1 MTTLTTSII
10 GAGDMGHGFAIQ
22 FADHNHAV
30 TLIDHK
36 QSNIDDAETRITTT
50 LDFLDAENLLESS
63 PESIQERITYTTT
76 LIDPVASSDLIL
88 ETVTE
93 DLDTKRSLFKLLD
106 DNAHPEAILAT
117 NTSGIPI
124 TDIATGLSVADR
136 IVGCHWWYPPYLL
149 RPVEIVR
156 GTETTQETID
166 TLSTIIRDI
175 DRDPIFVEKDI
186 PGFVWNRVQ
195 SAVLRECLHLVANG
209 VASAEDVNKAIRD
222 GYATRTA
229 AIGPLETI
237 DIAGLDLFKTVLDDI
252 SPELCND
259 TQANPVLTGYIGQGR
274 TGIGEG
280 EGFFTYS
287 ESPEEITRNRDELIT
302 AIQRARDDTSSS

>member
-1 MTTLTTSII
+1 MTSQLTGII

-22 FADHNHAV
+22 FADHDHDV

-36 QSNIDDAETRITTT
+36 QSNLEDAQSRISDT
-50 LDFLDAENLLESS
+50 LEFLAAADRLESA
-63 PESIQERITYTTT
+63 PEAIHDRITYTTT
-76 LIDPVASSDLIL
+76 LTDPASRCDLIL
-88 ETVTE
+88 ETVPE
-93 DLDTKRSLFKLLD
+93 DLETKRGIFTTLD
-106 DNAHPEAILAT
+106 EHAHPEAILAT

-124 TDIATGLSVADR
+124 TDIAAGLSAANR
-136 IVGCHWWYPPYLL
+136 MVGCHWWYPPYLL

-156 GTETTQETID
+156 GTETSQETID
-166 TLSTIIRDI
+166 TLSAFIKSI

-186 PGFVWNRVQ
+186 PGFIWNRVQ
-195 SAVLRECLHLVANG
+195 SAVIRECLHLVANG

-229 AIGPLETI
+229 AIGPLETV

-259 TQANPVLTGYIGQGR
+259 TQANPILSEYIDQGR
-274 TGIGEG
+274 TGIHDG
-280 EGFFTYS
+280 EGFFRYS
-287 ESPEEITRNRDELIT
+287 SPPDEITRRRDEQIVS
-302 AIQRARDDTSSS
+302 IQRARDNSSST